1 MDGAMLS
8 GSAAF
13 HLRGSRFGFRRRRR
27 LEFSRRTIQVGF
39 FATPIKEGQMAGK
52 FELKKATNGQFHF
65 NLKAGNGEVILSSGM
80 YKAKADAE
88 NGIASVQKNAADE
101 ARFERKTSAKGE
113 PFFVLSTVDGEVIGR
128 SEMYASA
135 ASMEG
140 GIASVKKNAAD
151 AKVVDLSEQV

>member
-1 MDGAMLS
+1 
-8 GSAAF
+8 
-13 HLRGSRFGFRRRRR
+13 
-27 LEFSRRTIQVGF
+27 
-39 FATPIKEGQMAGK
+39 MAGK

-113 PFFVLSTVDGEVIGR
+113 PYFVLSAANGEVVGR

-151 AKVVDLSEQV
+151 AKVVDLSEQA